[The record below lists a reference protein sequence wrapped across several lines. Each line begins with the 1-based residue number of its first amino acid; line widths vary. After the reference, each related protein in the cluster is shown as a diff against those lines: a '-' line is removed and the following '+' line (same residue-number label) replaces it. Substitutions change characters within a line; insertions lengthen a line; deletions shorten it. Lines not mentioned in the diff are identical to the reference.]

1 MDVKTF
7 LAELLSV
14 MTTLDFVED
23 TDLKTESIVLSG
35 IVFLKKNN
43 FLDVYFNKL
52 TQTIAF
58 ALIKDKKRIWGI
70 DRDNIRD
77 WHIHPFGNPEDHNLT
92 PLCQYMKL

>member
-35 IVFLKKNN
+35 RVYLKKNN
-43 FLDVYFNKL
+43 FL
-52 TQTIAF
+52 
-58 ALIKDKKRIWGI
+58 ALY
-70 DRDNIRD
+70 
-77 WHIHPFGNPEDHNLT
+77 LS
-92 PLCQYMKL
+92 